1 MTVPTDFADLA
12 WQNAIVTLEKYEG
25 DVLVETITLQ
35 NGEIINIER
44 GEQ

>member
-1 MTVPTDFADLA
+1 MTEPTFDLAEA